1 MDGSRMSEQTSKGRL
16 SRRGFIGLATLLATT
31 TLGGRGALALTAAE
45 QYVSTVGASVIRL
58 ANSGGGKAALRQR
71 FSGLINQNSN
81 VRSVGLVALGP
92 YRKDL
97 PPGMAGEFFKL
108 VSFYMAAFFVY
119 YIDEFRGSSI
129 EINSSSKQGNMTV
142 VNSSVRFNNGSTTQ
156 VRWRILG
163 GGQVGDINVRGVW
176 LSLQLKKRFTDVLK
190 RSNGDFKEL
199 FAELKSAESW

>member
-1 MDGSRMSEQTSKGRL
+1 MSSTRFTNRL
-16 SRRGFIGLATLLATT
+16 TRRGFMGLSALLLTT
-31 TLGGRGALALTAAE
+31 TLAGREVLAASPAE
-45 QYVSTVGASVIRL
+45 KYVTSVGTSVIKL

-71 FSGLINQNSN
+71 FSGLINQHAN

-97 PPGMAGEFFKL
+97 PPNMAGEFVKL

-119 YIDEFRGSSI
+119 YVDEFQGSNI
-129 EINSSSKQGNMTV
+129 EIESSAKQGNTTI
-142 VNSSVRFNNGSTTQ
+142 VNSLVRFENGSTSQ

-163 GGQVGDINVRGVW
+163 AGQIGDINVRGVW

-190 RSNGDFKEL
+190 RSKGDFNAL
-199 FAELKSAESW
+199 FDELKSAESW

>member
-1 MDGSRMSEQTSKGRL
+1 MSDSLFNSRL
-16 SRRGFIGLATLLATT
+16 SRRGLMGLGVLLATT
-31 TLGGRGALALTAAE
+31 SLAGRQALALSPAE
-45 QYVSTVGASVIRL
+45 QYVTSVGSSVIRV
-58 ANSGGGKAALRQR
+58 ANSGAGKAAMRQR
-71 FSGLINQNSN
+71 LSSLISQNAN

-97 PPGMAGEFFKL
+97 PPGKAGEFVRL

-119 YIDEFRGSSI
+119 YIDEFQGSSI
-129 EINSSSKQGNMTV
+129 EVNSSTKQGNATL
-142 VNSSVRFNNGSTTQ
+142 VNSSVRFKNGSTTQ
-156 VRWRILG
+156 VRWRIVG

-190 RSNGDFKEL
+190 RSQGDFDAL

>member
-1 MDGSRMSEQTSKGRL
+1 MSPMSAPTSSGSP
-16 SRRGFIGLATLLATT
+16 I
-31 TLGGRGALALTAAE
+31 AE
-45 QYVSTVGASVIRL
+45 QP
-58 ANSGGGKAALRQR
+58 KAALRQR
-71 FSGLINQNSN
+71 FSSLINQNAN

-97 PPGMAGEFFKL
+97 PPSMAGEFVRL

-119 YIDEFRGSSI
+119 YVDEFRGSSI

-142 VNSSVRFNNGSTTQ
+142 VNSSVRFKNGSTSQ

-163 GGQVGDINVRGVW
+163 AGQVGDINVRGVW

-190 RSNGDFKEL
+190 RSNGDFKQL
-199 FAELKSAESW
+199 FAELRSAESW

>member
-1 MDGSRMSEQTSKGRL
+1 MSDSLFNSRL
-16 SRRGFIGLATLLATT
+16 SRRGLMGLGVLLATT
-31 TLGGRGALALTAAE
+31 SLAGRQALALSPAE
-45 QYVSTVGASVIRL
+45 QYVTSVGSSVIRV
-58 ANSGGGKAALRQR
+58 ANSGAGKAAMRQR
-71 FSGLINQNSN
+71 LSSLISQNAN

-97 PPGMAGEFFKL
+97 PPGKAGEFVRL

-119 YIDEFRGSSI
+119 YIDEFQGSSI
-129 EINSSSKQGNMTV
+129 EVNSSTKQGNATL
-142 VNSSVRFNNGSTTQ
+142 VNSSVRFKNGSTTQ

-190 RSNGDFKEL
+190 RSQGDFDAL

>member
-1 MDGSRMSEQTSKGRL
+1 MSSTRFTNRL
-16 SRRGFIGLATLLATT
+16 TRRGFMGLSALLLTT
-31 TLGGRGALALTAAE
+31 TLAGREVLAASPVE
-45 QYVSTVGASVIRL
+45 KYVTSVGTSVIKL

-71 FSGLINQNSN
+71 FSSLINQHTN

-97 PPGMAGEFFKL
+97 PPNMAGEFVKL

-119 YIDEFRGSSI
+119 YIDEFQGSNI
-129 EINSSSKQGNMTV
+129 EIESSAKQGNTTV
-142 VNSSVRFNNGSTTQ
+142 VDSRVRFKNGSTSQ

-163 GGQVGDINVRGVW
+163 AGQIGDINVRGVW

-190 RSNGDFKEL
+190 RSKGDFNAL
-199 FAELKSAESW
+199 FDELKSAESW

>member
-1 MDGSRMSEQTSKGRL
+1 MSSTRFTNRL
-16 SRRGFIGLATLLATT
+16 TRRGFLGLSALLLTT
-31 TLGGRGALALTAAE
+31 TLAGREVLAASPAE
-45 QYVSTVGASVIRL
+45 KYVTSVGTSVIKL

-71 FSGLINQNSN
+71 FSSLINQHTN

-97 PPGMAGEFFKL
+97 PPNMAGEFVKL

-119 YIDEFRGSSI
+119 YIDEFQGSDI
-129 EINSSSKQGNMTV
+129 EIESSAKQGNTTV
-142 VNSSVRFNNGSTTQ
+142 VDSRVRFKNGSTSQ
-156 VRWRILG
+156 VRWRIVG

-190 RSNGDFKEL
+190 RSKGDFNAL
-199 FAELKSAESW
+199 FDELKSAESW

>member
-1 MDGSRMSEQTSKGRL
+1 MSDSLFNSRL
-16 SRRGFIGLATLLATT
+16 SRRGLMGLGVLLATT
-31 TLGGRGALALTAAE
+31 SLAGRRALALSPAE
-45 QYVSTVGASVIRL
+45 QYVTSVGSSVIRV
-58 ANSGGGKAALRQR
+58 ANSGAGKAAMRQR
-71 FSGLINQNSN
+71 LSSLISQNAN

-97 PPGMAGEFFKL
+97 PPGKAGEFVRL

-119 YIDEFRGSSI
+119 YIDEFQGSSI
-129 EINSSSKQGNMTV
+129 EVNSSTKQGNATL
-142 VNSSVRFNNGSTTQ
+142 VNSSVRFKNGSTTQ
-156 VRWRILG
+156 VRWRIVG

-190 RSNGDFKEL
+190 RSQGDFDAL

>member
-1 MDGSRMSEQTSKGRL
+1 MSSTRFTNRL
-16 SRRGFIGLATLLATT
+16 TRRGFMGLSALLLTT
-31 TLGGRGALALTAAE
+31 TLAGREVLAASPAE
-45 QYVSTVGASVIRL
+45 KYVTSVGTSVIKL

-71 FSGLINQNSN
+71 FSSLINQHTN

-97 PPGMAGEFFKL
+97 PPNMAGEFVKL

-119 YIDEFRGSSI
+119 YIDEFQGSNI
-129 EINSSSKQGNMTV
+129 EIESSAKQGNTTV
-142 VNSSVRFNNGSTTQ
+142 VDSRVRFKNGSTSQ
-156 VRWRILG
+156 VRWRIVG

-190 RSNGDFKEL
+190 RSKGDFNAL
-199 FAELKSAESW
+199 FDELKSAESW

>member
-1 MDGSRMSEQTSKGRL
+1 MSSTRFTNRL
-16 SRRGFIGLATLLATT
+16 TRRGFLGLSALLLTT
-31 TLGGRGALALTAAE
+31 TLAGREVLAANPAE
-45 QYVSTVGASVIRL
+45 KYVTSVGTSVIKL

-71 FSGLINQNSN
+71 FSSLINQHTN

-97 PPGMAGEFFKL
+97 PPNMAGEFVKL

-119 YIDEFRGSSI
+119 YIDEFQGSDI
-129 EINSSSKQGNMTV
+129 EIESSAKQGNTTV
-142 VNSSVRFNNGSTTQ
+142 VDSRVRFKNGSTSQ
-156 VRWRILG
+156 VRWRIVG

-190 RSNGDFKEL
+190 RSKGDFNAL
-199 FAELKSAESW
+199 FDELKSAESW

>member
-1 MDGSRMSEQTSKGRL
+1 MSSTRFTNRL
-16 SRRGFIGLATLLATT
+16 TRRGFLGLSALLLTT
-31 TLGGRGALALTAAE
+31 TLAGREVLAANPAE
-45 QYVSTVGASVIRL
+45 KYVTSVGTSVIKL

-71 FSGLINQNSN
+71 FSSLINQHTN

-97 PPGMAGEFFKL
+97 PPNMAGEFVKL

-119 YIDEFRGSSI
+119 YIDEFQGSDI
-129 EINSSSKQGNMTV
+129 EIESSAKQGNTTV
-142 VNSSVRFNNGSTTQ
+142 VDSRVRFKNGSTSQ
-156 VRWRILG
+156 VRWRIVG

-190 RSNGDFKEL
+190 RTKGDFNAL
-199 FAELKSAESW
+199 FDELKSAESW

>member
-1 MDGSRMSEQTSKGRL
+1 M
-16 SRRGFIGLATLLATT
+16 GLGVLLATT
-31 TLGGRGALALTAAE
+31 SLAGRQALALSPAE
-45 QYVSTVGASVIRL
+45 QYVTSVGSSVIRV
-58 ANSGGGKAALRQR
+58 ANSGAGKAAMRQR
-71 FSGLINQNSN
+71 LSSLISQNAN

-97 PPGMAGEFFKL
+97 PPGKAGEFVRL

-119 YIDEFRGSSI
+119 YIDEFQGSSI
-129 EINSSSKQGNMTV
+129 EVNSSTKQGNATL
-142 VNSSVRFNNGSTTQ
+142 VNSSVRFKNGSTTQ
-156 VRWRILG
+156 VRWRIVG

-190 RSNGDFKEL
+190 RSQGDFDAL

>member
-1 MDGSRMSEQTSKGRL
+1 MSDSLFNSRL
-16 SRRGFIGLATLLATT
+16 SRRGLMGLGVLLATT
-31 TLGGRGALALTAAE
+31 SLVGRQALALSPAE
-45 QYVSTVGASVIRL
+45 QYVTSVGSSVIRV
-58 ANSGGGKAALRQR
+58 ANSGAGKAAMRQR
-71 FSGLINQNSN
+71 LSSLISQNAN

-97 PPGMAGEFFKL
+97 PPGKAGEFVRL

-119 YIDEFRGSSI
+119 YIDEFQGSSI
-129 EINSSSKQGNMTV
+129 EVNSSTKQGNATL
-142 VNSSVRFNNGSTTQ
+142 VNSSVRFKNGSTTQ
-156 VRWRILG
+156 VRWRIVG

-190 RSNGDFKEL
+190 RSQGDFDAL